1 MSKPVSRPRPRPRP
15 AIPPR
20 DVRTRRIRFE
30 YPPEKL
36 PRHYLGGDLV
46 MSHIVSVLSAL
57 FPEGEDYFVRT
68 VANYRDRIDDPELK
82 KQVAGFIGQEVTH
95 GREHRQ
101 FNERL
106 ASYGYPTRAIDRL
119 TKYGLGF
126 NQRFL
131 PRSHQLA
138 VTAAL
143 EHYTATLAEV
153 LLKDPEAQAMFDV
166 DEVRAMFQWHAL
178 EENEHK
184 SVAFD
189 VYQTVSG
196 DHRVRTWVMHTSTVG
211 LLGAVI
217 LGTLLSLALDRSAY
231 NPLRLVPSLARLRHS
246 PWLRREVVA
255 HIRDY
260 NRRGFHPDDHDTTA
274 LIAEWKTR
282 LFGADGHLADR
293 MKGDQPK
300 GDRTQDAGGTGAAA
314 TA

>member
-1 MSKPVSRPRPRPRP
+1 MKKAASRPRP

-20 DVRTRRIRFE
+20 NVRTRRIAFE

-36 PRHYLGGDLV
+36 PRHYVNGDLV
-46 MSHIVSVLSAL
+46 MSHVVTVLSSL

-68 VANYRDRIDDPELK
+68 VRNYRDQIDDPELK
-82 KQVAGFIGQEVTH
+82 RQVAGFIGQEVTH

-106 ASYGYPTRAIDRL
+106 ASYGYPTRLIDRL
-119 TKYGLGF
+119 TRYGLAL
-126 NQRFL
+126 NEKVL
-131 PRSHQLA
+131 PKSVQLA

-166 DEVRAMFQWHAL
+166 DEVRSMFQWHAL

-189 VYQTVSG
+189 VYETVSG
-196 DHRVRTWVMHTSTVG
+196 DHRIRTWVMHSTTLG
-211 LLGAVI
+211 LLSAI
-217 LGTLLSLALDRSAY
+217 IAGTILSLLLDRSTY
-231 NPLRLVPSLARLRHS
+231 NPLRLFPSLRKLPRS
-246 PWLRREVVA
+246 PWLRREVIQHV
-255 HIRDY
+255 RDY
-260 NRRGFHPDDHDTTA
+260 NRRGFHPDDHDTSE

-282 LFGADGHLADR
+282 LFGTDGALADR
-293 MKGDQPK
+293 MKG
-300 GDRTQDAGGTGAAA
+300 AGPDSAAA
-314 TA
+314 V